1 MQEIK
6 SHESKVRTKAHPLSF
21 WEEAVREYESA
32 ALSVRDFCER
42 KGVGPST
49 FMKWKSVVEHNR
61 GRSPQFIPVQ
71 LKEASSLDG
80 NNQNSS
86 PLSEIT
92 HNNKTRLNDR
102 ANNRANA
109 AINDFTNAATN
120 DWVLRFGEKLSLK
133 IPQGFDES
141 VLKRLVLVLMPCS

>member
-6 SHESKVRTKAHPLSF
+6 TPESKGRTKAHPLSF

-49 FMKWKSVVEHNR
+49 FMKWKSVVDHNR
-61 GRSPQFIPVQ
+61 GRSPHFIPVQ
-71 LKEASSLDG
+71 LKEGSSLDG
-80 NNQNSS
+80 SNQNSA

-92 HNNKTRLNDR
+92 HNKTLLNDR

-109 AINDFTNAATN
+109 ATNDFTNATTN

-133 IPQGFDES
+133 IPQNFDEN
-141 VLKRLVLVLMPCS
+141 VLKRLVSALIPCS